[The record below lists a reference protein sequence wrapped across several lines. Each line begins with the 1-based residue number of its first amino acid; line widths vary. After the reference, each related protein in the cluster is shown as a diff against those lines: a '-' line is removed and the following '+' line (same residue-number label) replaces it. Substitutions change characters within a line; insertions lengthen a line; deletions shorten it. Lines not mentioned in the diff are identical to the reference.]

1 MNDGIPLPYV
11 KQLICMNDVA
21 LQEHIVNLSSTNFQR
36 IWWFHGLNAKI
47 RRGGASGESKRFFV
61 SNLSQLRRLKLPNIS
76 FSVKFTTL
84 KKINSV
90 VIIPRRVNSMTCQ
103 LNSLFLNYFLTPVY
117 QRTIVIFARKIRDA
131 KFDAHIAGPHSDS
144 RHLFDKN
151 KSARLHQH
159 KTNTEKIGC
168 FFRLKWVKIMII
180 SSRRIKFKGKLTKPS
195 LNTSWIFS
203 YI

>member
-1 MNDGIPLPYV
+1 MNDDIPLPYV

-90 VIIPRRVNSMTCQ
+90 VIIPWRVNSMTCQ

-144 RHLFDKN
+144 RHSFSKN

-159 KTNTEKIGC
+159 ETNTEQIGC

-180 SSRRIKFKGKLTKPS
+180 SSRGIKFKGKLTKPS